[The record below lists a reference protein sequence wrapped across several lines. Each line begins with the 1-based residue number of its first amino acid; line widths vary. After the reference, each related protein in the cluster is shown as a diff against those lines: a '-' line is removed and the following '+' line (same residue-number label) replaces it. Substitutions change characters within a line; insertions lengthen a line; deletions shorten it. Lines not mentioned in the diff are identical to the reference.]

1 MFIVLAYWNCFVWLL
16 WQISLT
22 GRPGLFLDYM
32 WRKYIVTEAITEC
45 VLTYMTS
52 PFIGKRN
59 INDQWIGK
67 PKFKL
72 NEIVSQ
78 NKPINSELNSH

>member
-1 MFIVLAYWNCFVWLL
+1 
-16 WQISLT
+16 
-22 GRPGLFLDYM
+22 
-32 WRKYIVTEAITEC
+32 
-45 VLTYMTS
+45 MTS

-59 INDQWIGK
+59 ISDKLIEK

-78 NKPINSELNSH
+78 N

>member
-1 MFIVLAYWNCFVWLL
+1 
-16 WQISLT
+16 
-22 GRPGLFLDYM
+22 M
-32 WRKYIVTEAITEC
+32 WRIYIVPEAVTEC
-45 VLTYMTS
+45 VVAYMTS

-59 INDQWIGK
+59 INDKWIEK

-78 NKPINSELNSH
+78 N